1 METHMSRPYIE
12 VAPGSRHRIRIRL
25 ALLAL
30 AVVIA
35 AMTAPPAGAVT
46 LPSGF
51 QESTVFSGITNPT
64 VVRFASD
71 GRVFVGTKSGRIY
84 VFDSTTDTT
93 PTLFADLSPNVH
105 DYWDRGLLGLALDP
119 QFPSRPYVYALYTYD
134 HRTGGANLITNPSF
148 ETDTSG
154 WSYSG
159 DAPTTMARQTG
170 WSASGAA
177 SLRYTATVGT
187 KGWSGAEFG
196 YRGGMSVTPG
206 TTYAMSAVVNVLS
219 LTGAQKVGGYLSWWD
234 ANWNW
239 LGQSAFNKSPS
250 LGVRT
255 ISGTATAPTGARYA
269 TVAALADEGTGQA
282 DFYVDSASFGDPN
295 STSTWGDQC
304 PTPPGPTTNGCVV
317 GGRLSRLTAAG
328 NTMTGSEQV
337 LIEDWCQQF
346 PSHSIGTL
354 AFAPDGSL
362 YVTGGEGASFNYAD
376 YGQTGNPCGDPP
388 GSVGS
393 NLSPP
398 AAEGGALRSQD
409 VRSTADPTGLDG
421 AVLRVNPDTGQ
432 GVAGNPYAGST
443 DANARRIV
451 AYGLR
456 NPFRAVVRPGTS
468 ELWLGD
474 VGWSTWEEIDRMV
487 SPTQGAN
494 FGWPCYEGTAPQP
507 SYDSLNLNLCEGL
520 YSVGAVVAPR
530 FTYNHAATVAGSGD
544 PCPTG
549 SSSISG
555 LAFGTSATTYP
566 APFDRAL
573 FFADYSRDCIW
584 AMPLG
589 ADGLPDPAAVR
600 TFATGLATGPVDLV
614 IGPDGD
620 LYYAGL
626 NSGTVRRIS
635 YTAGNRAPVAV
646 AQATP
651 TSGNSPLTV
660 QFDGTGSSDPDPG
673 DTLSYAWDLDGNGV
687 YDNSTSSRPTWTYQT
702 DGTYTPRLRVTD
714 NHGSSATDS
723 VTINVGNTPP
733 TATITAPTSSVTWS
747 VGDVIG
753 FSGSATDPQQGTLPA
768 SALSW
773 DLIMHHCP
781 SNCHE
786 HYIQG
791 FSGATGSFTAP
802 DHEYPSYLE
811 LRLTA
816 TDSGGLKGTQ
826 SVRLDPRTVNLT
838 LASKPFNGLY
848 LTLNGVTAQA
858 KFTRTVIQNSSNSIS
873 APDQGQYL
881 FRSWSDGGAQTHQI
895 QPGTSRTYTAT
906 FRKR

>member
-1 METHMSRPYIE
+1 MGSLDDSITVCGAGPREQISSLATQTSRPSTE
-12 VAPGSRHRIRIRL
+12 GAQGTCRSIRRLRL
-25 ALLAL
+25 AAL
-30 AVVIA
+30 AFAVAVVALPA
-35 AMTAPPAGAVT
+35 APAGAAT
-46 LPSGF
+46 LPAGF
-51 QESTVFSGITNPT
+51 QQSTVFSGITNPT

-71 GRVFVGTKSGRIY
+71 GRVFVATKSGRIY
-84 VFDSTTDTT
+84 VYNSITDPTR
-93 PTLFADLSPNVH
+93 TLFADLSTKVH

-119 QFPSRPYVYALYTYD
+119 QFPARPYVYILYTYD
-134 HRTGGANLITNPSF
+134 HVL
-148 ETDTSG
+148 
-154 WSYSG
+154 G
-159 DAPTTMARQTG
+159 D
-170 WSASGAA
+170 S
-177 SLRYTATVGT
+177 
-187 KGWSGAEFG
+187 
-196 YRGGMSVTPG
+196 
-206 TTYAMSAVVNVLS
+206 
-219 LTGAQKVGGYLSWWD
+219 
-234 ANWNW
+234 
-239 LGQSAFNKSPS
+239 SP
-250 LGVRT
+250 
-255 ISGTATAPTGARYA
+255 P
-269 TVAALADEGTGQA
+269 
-282 DFYVDSASFGDPN
+282 PK
-295 STSTWGDQC
+295 WGDQC
-304 PTPPGPTTNGCVV
+304 PSPPGPTTDGCVV
-317 GGRLSRLTAAG
+317 SGRLSRLTAAG
-328 NTMTGSEQV
+328 STMTGPEQV

-346 PSHSIGTL
+346 PSHSIGSL

-362 YVTGGEGASFNYAD
+362 YVTGGDGASFNYSD
-376 YGQTGNPCGDPP
+376 YGQTSNPCGDPP
-388 GSVGS
+388 GPAGS

-398 AAEGGALRSQD
+398 SAEGGALRSQD
-409 VRSTADPTGLDG
+409 VRSTADPAGLDG
-421 AVLRVNPDTGQ
+421 TVLRVDPATGQ

-456 NPFRAVVRPGTS
+456 NPFRAVVRPGTN

-474 VGWSTWEEIDRMV
+474 VGWGTWEEIDRMA
-487 SPTQGAN
+487 SPTLGAN
-494 FGWPCYEGTAPQP
+494 FGWPCYEGAGRQP

-520 YSVGAVVAPR
+520 YAAGSSAVVAPR
-530 FTYNHAATVAGSGD
+530 FAYNHAATVAGAGD

-549 SSSISG
+549 SSSVTG

-573 FFADYSRDCIW
+573 FFADYSRNCIW

-600 TFATGLATGPVDLV
+600 TFATGLTTGPVDLI

-626 NSGTVRRIS
+626 NSGTIQRIS
-635 YTAGNRAPVAV
+635 YTAANRAPIAV
-646 AQATP
+646 AKATP
-651 TSGNSPLTV
+651 TSGSAPLTV

-673 DTLSYAWDLDGNGV
+673 DTLSYAWDLDGDGV
-687 YDNSTSSRPTWTYQT
+687 YDNSTSSRPTWIYQT
-702 DGTYTPRLRVTD
+702 AGIYTARLRVTD
-714 NHGSSATDS
+714 NHGASATDS
-723 VTINVGNTPP
+723 VTTTAGNTPP
-733 TATITAPTSSVTWS
+733 TPTVITPTSSVMWS

-753 FSGSATDPQQGTLPA
+753 FSGSATDPQDGRLPA

-773 DLIMHHCP
+773 GLILHHCP

-838 LASKPFNGLY
+838 LASNPSNGLY
-848 LTLNGVTAQA
+848 LTLNGVTATA
-858 KFTRTVIQNSSNSIS
+858 KFTQTVIQNSSNSIS
-873 APDQGQYL
+873 APDPTTGRQYNQGYL

-895 QPGTSRTYTAT
+895 RAGTSATYTAT